1 MNMDHSETRALLELL
16 GMLITDPRTGVL
28 ISLLIVAAIC
38 DYRSFRIPNW
48 LTAGGL
54 VFGTIYTIVAPPV
67 PHVTWVFP
75 VSGILTGFCLMF
87 PFYLMRAVGA
97 GDVKLLAMAG
107 AFLGWNDTLY
117 ALLFSF
123 VVGGVAAVAFAAY
136 HGLFRRLLDN
146 TRLLLC
152 YLALSAVGGQRP
164 TVQLAPSQ
172 SAGKLAFGVSIAVA
186 TIGEVVA
193 RQLGFI

>member
-1 MNMDHSETRALLELL
+1 MNHSEAHALLELL
-16 GMLITDPRTGVL
+16 WMLVTDPRTGVL
-28 ISLLIVAAIC
+28 IALLVVAAVC

-54 VFGTIYTIVAPPV
+54 VFGTVYTIVVPPV
-67 PHVTWVFP
+67 HGVTWLFP
-75 VSGILTGFCLMF
+75 VSGILTGFLLMF
-87 PFYLMRAVGA
+87 PLYLIRAVGA

-123 VVGGVAAVAFAAY
+123 VVGGVAALAFAAY
-136 HGLFRRLLDN
+136 HGLIRRLLGNARD
-146 TRLLLC
+146 LL
-152 YLALSAVGGQRP
+152 YHLALSAVGGARP
-164 TVQLAPSQ
+164 TVQLAPAQ
-172 SAGKLAFGVSIAVA
+172 SAGRLAFGVSIAAA
-186 TIGEVVA
+186 TIGDVVA

>member
-1 MNMDHSETRALLELL
+1 MNHTEARALLELL
-16 GMLITDPRTGVL
+16 GMLMTDPRTGVL
-28 ISLLIVAAIC
+28 IVLLIVAAIC

-54 VFGTIYTIVAPPV
+54 VFGTIYTIVVPPV
-67 PHVTWVFP
+67 PHAGWLFP
-75 VSGILTGFCLMF
+75 VSGILTGFLLMF
-87 PFYLMRAVGA
+87 PMYLLRAVGA

-107 AFLGWNDTLY
+107 AFLGWSDTLL

-123 VVGGVAAVAFAAY
+123 VVGGVAALAFAAY
-136 HGLFRRLLDN
+136 HGVMRRLLEN
-146 TRLLLC
+146 CRQLLC
-152 YLALSAVGGQRP
+152 YLALSAAVGQRA
-164 TVQLAPSQ
+164 TVQMPPSL
-172 SAGKLAFGVSIAVA
+172 SAGKLAFGVSIAAA

>member
-1 MNMDHSETRALLELL
+1 MNHSEASALLQLL

-28 ISLLIVAAIC
+28 IALLIVAAVC

-54 VFGTIYTIVAPPV
+54 VFGAIYTIVVPPV
-67 PHVTWVFP
+67 PHAGWMFP
-75 VSGILTGFCLMF
+75 VSGILTGFLLMF
-87 PFYLMRAVGA
+87 PFYLMRVVGA

-107 AFLGWNDTLY
+107 AFLGWNDTLFS
-117 ALLFSF
+117 LLFSF
-123 VVGGVAAVAFAAY
+123 VVGGVAALAFAAY
-136 HGLFRRLLDN
+136 HGAMRRLLEN
-146 TRLLLC
+146 CRHLLC
-152 YLALSAVGGQRP
+152 YLALSAAGGERA
-164 TVQLAPSQ
+164 TVQMSPTL

-193 RQLGFI
+193 RQFGFI

>member
-1 MNMDHSETRALLELL
+1 MDHSEAHALLELL
-16 GMLITDPRTGVL
+16 AMLMTDPRTGVL
-28 ISLLIVAAIC
+28 IVLLIVAAIC

-54 VFGTIYTIVAPPV
+54 VFGTIYTIVVPPAP
-67 PHVTWVFP
+67 HAGWLFP
-75 VSGILTGFCLMF
+75 VSGILTGFLLMF
-87 PFYLMRAVGA
+87 PMYLLRAVGA

-107 AFLGWNDTLY
+107 AFLGWSDTLL

-123 VVGGVAAVAFAAY
+123 VVGGVAALAFAAY
-136 HGLFRRLLDN
+136 HGVMRRLLEN
-146 TRLLLC
+146 CRQLLC
-152 YLALSAVGGQRP
+152 YLALSAAVGQRA
-164 TVQLAPSQ
+164 TVQMPPSL
-172 SAGKLAFGVSIAVA
+172 SAGKLAFGVSIAAA

>member
-1 MNMDHSETRALLELL
+1 MDHSELRALLELI
-16 GMLITDPRTGVL
+16 GMLFTDPRTGVL
-28 ISLLIVAAIC
+28 IALLLAAAVS

-48 LTAGGL
+48 LTVGGL
-54 VFGTIYTIVAPPV
+54 VFGTVYNILEPPV
-67 PHVTWVFP
+67 HGAGWMFP
-75 VSGILTGFCLMF
+75 ASGIATGFGLMF

-123 VVGGVAAVAFAAY
+123 VVGGVAALAFAAY
-136 HGLFRRLLDN
+136 HGLMRRLLDN
-146 TRLLLC
+146 TRMLLC
-152 YLALSAVGGQRP
+152 YLTLSAIGGQRP

-172 SAGKLAFGVSIAVA
+172 SAGKLAFGVSIAAA